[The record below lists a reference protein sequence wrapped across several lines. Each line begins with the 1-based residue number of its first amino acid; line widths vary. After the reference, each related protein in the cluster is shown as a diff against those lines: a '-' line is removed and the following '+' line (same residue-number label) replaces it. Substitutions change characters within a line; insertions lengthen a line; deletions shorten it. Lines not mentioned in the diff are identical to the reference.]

1 MLVSPVHT
9 PIVGGNTT
17 LVGDGIKTWRWQAVN
32 LRHSRARGADRVRGS
47 AGDQGSRQSP
57 TAALALS
64 AHHLDVEVGI
74 ILRQNL

>member
-57 TAALALS
+57 TVSPVLA
-64 AHHLDVEVGI
+64 AHHLDVEHGI
-74 ILRQNL
+74 LLFQNL